1 LTFKF
6 IFNNFIEKKL
16 KIKKMKKLSK
26 KQKQKEKI
34 FSLAE
39 DATSKI
45 IKNKI
50 ISSQIIN
57 YSKYLEFI
65 KSFINKLSA
74 NNKLND
80 KSITNNTN
88 VSLIKNEL
96 NSFIFNLKANIEL
109 LKSENNKLGKKY
121 KTNHEKYFAVNSS
134 NKIVQEDAFILS
146 YSLTQKLNIIKKL
159 KQSIHTSKDY
169 NIFQEPKR
177 ETLIDIR
184 IGEENIERNNDNLQ
198 KLAFNE
204 IKQFNKYYNR
214 TQRKLK
220 KINFFKKRIQVFNQ
234 IINYFRQNNNRN
246 NNIKTY
252 SDDKRFKISKTEN
265 DINDYYNNNLSSTDV
280 KNKKPQIKKIYT
292 KEDDDLETNININLC
307 QTFNNIDMNPSTND
321 TEIFYSLTKSQI
333 YNDNNDII
341 LNDSSLKKKKTIKIP
356 TVEELFDVT
365 NNEGEKEEIIDDELH
380 SDEEVVFQPK
390 VKQNK
395 KIIKNYLPKIQEQIP
410 KISLSLIEYNK
421 IKIMNDADLYS
432 YNKRQEQRG
441 NPDENIKILK
451 KKLKIIKRR
460 CILNQKKLETLQNFV
475 KECENDYNTLKSMK
489 VQMSVKDKNIIYMK
503 KDFFIADK
511 IDEEEDEYNYQKELN
526 EYLNDPEL
534 NDPYF
539 EQFQNLQT
547 DITHRPV
554 VTENNIIRKISNAEI
569 DTKKDIIEKNKKYEK
584 LRTHRERKKEKTN
597 RANSK

>member
-1 LTFKF
+1 
-6 IFNNFIEKKL
+6 
-16 KIKKMKKLSK
+16 MKKLSK

-50 ISSQIIN
+50 ISSQISN
-57 YSKYLEFI
+57 YNKHIEFI
-65 KSFINKLSA
+65 KSFIKKLSE
-74 NNKLND
+74 NNKLNN
-80 KSITNNTN
+80 KSNQNITNI
-88 VSLIKNEL
+88 SLVKNEL
-96 NSFIFNLKANIEL
+96 NNFIANIKSNIEL
-109 LKSENNKLGKKY
+109 LKSENNKLEQKY
-121 KTNHEKYFAVNSS
+121 KTNHEKYFTVNST
-134 NKIVQEDAFILS
+134 NKIVEEDAFILS
-146 YSLTQKLNIIKKL
+146 YSLTQRLNIIKKL

-177 ETLIDIR
+177 ETLIDIK

-198 KLAFNE
+198 RLAFYE

-220 KINFFKKRIQVFNQ
+220 KINFYKNRIQIFNQ
-234 IINYFRQNNNRN
+234 IINYFRQNNNSN
-246 NNIKTY
+246 KNYLKTY
-252 SDDKRFKISKTEN
+252 SDDKRFNLHKNEN
-265 DINDYYNNNLSSTDV
+265 DFNNNYNNNISYTVV
-280 KNKKPQIKKIYT
+280 KNKKPQNKKIYK
-292 KEDDDLETNININLC
+292 KENGDLDTNLNINLF
-307 QTFNNIDMNPSTND
+307 QVFNNTDLNPSTND
-321 TEIFYSLTKSQI
+321 TEIFYSLTNSQI
-333 YNDNNDII
+333 INCKNDNDFI

-356 TVEELFDVT
+356 TVEELFDVA

-395 KIIKNYLPKIQEQIP
+395 KIIKNYLPKIKEQIP

-421 IKIMNDADLYS
+421 MKVMNEADLYS

-441 NPDENIKILK
+441 NPDENIKIIK
-451 KKLKIIKRR
+451 NKLKIIKRR
-460 CILNQKKLETLQNFV
+460 CGLNQKKLETLQNFV
-475 KECENDYNTLKSMK
+475 KECENDYNRLKSMK
-489 VQMSVKDKNIIYMK
+489 VQMSVKDKKIIFMK
-503 KDFFIADK
+503 KDLFINDK
-511 IDEEEDEYNYQKELN
+511 IDEEDEYNYQKELD
-526 EYLNDPEL
+526 EYLNDPDL

-547 DITHRPV
+547 DITHRQIE
-554 VTENNIIRKISNAEI
+554 TENNIIRKISNSDME
-569 DTKKDIIEKNKKYEK
+569 TKNIIAEKNKKYEK
-584 LRTHRERKKEKTN
+584 LKTHRERKKDKIN

>member
-1 LTFKF
+1 
-6 IFNNFIEKKL
+6 
-16 KIKKMKKLSK
+16 MKKLSK

-50 ISSQIIN
+50 ISFQINN
-57 YSKYLEFI
+57 YSKHIEFI
-65 KSFINKLSA
+65 KSFIKKLSE
-74 NNKLND
+74 NNKLNN
-80 KSITNNTN
+80 KSNQNITNI
-88 VSLIKNEL
+88 SLVKNEL
-96 NSFIFNLKANIEL
+96 NNFITNIKSNIEL
-109 LKSENNKLGKKY
+109 LKTENNKLETKY
-121 KTNHEKYFAVNSS
+121 KTNHEKYFTVNSS
-134 NKIVQEDAFILS
+134 NKIVEEDAFILS
-146 YSLTQKLNIIKKL
+146 YSLTQRLNIIKKL

-177 ETLIDIR
+177 ETLIDIK

-198 KLAFNE
+198 RLAFYE

-220 KINFFKKRIQVFNQ
+220 KINFYKNRIQIFNQ
-234 IINYFRQNNNRN
+234 IINYFRQNNNSN
-246 NNIKTY
+246 KNYLKTY
-252 SDDKRFKISKTEN
+252 SDDKRFNLHKNEN
-265 DINDYYNNNLSSTDV
+265 DFNNNYNNNISYTVV
-280 KNKKPQIKKIYT
+280 KNKKPQNKKIYK
-292 KEDDDLETNININLC
+292 KENGDLDTNLNINLF
-307 QTFNNIDMNPSTND
+307 QVFNNTDLNPSTND
-321 TEIFYSLTKSQI
+321 TEIFYSLTNSQI
-333 YNDNNDII
+333 INCKNDNDFI

-356 TVEELFDVT
+356 TVEELFDVA

-395 KIIKNYLPKIQEQIP
+395 KIIKNYLPKIKEQIP

-421 IKIMNDADLYS
+421 MKVMNEADLYS

-441 NPDENIKILK
+441 NPDENIKIIK
-451 KKLKIIKRR
+451 NKLKIIKRR
-460 CILNQKKLETLQNFV
+460 CGLNQKKLETLQNFV
-475 KECENDYNTLKSMK
+475 KECENDYNRLKSMK
-489 VQMSVKDKNIIYMK
+489 VQMSVKDKKIIFMK
-503 KDFFIADK
+503 KDLFINDK
-511 IDEEEDEYNYQKELN
+511 IDEEDEYNYQKELD
-526 EYLNDPEL
+526 EYLNDPDL

-547 DITHRPV
+547 DITHRQIE
-554 VTENNIIRKISNAEI
+554 TENNIIRKISNSEME
-569 DTKKDIIEKNKKYEK
+569 TKNIIAEKNKKYEK
-584 LRTHRERKKEKTN
+584 LKTHRERKKDKIN

>member
-1 LTFKF
+1 
-6 IFNNFIEKKL
+6 
-16 KIKKMKKLSK
+16 MKKQSK

-50 ISSQIIN
+50 ISSQISN
-57 YSKYLEFI
+57 YNKHIEFI
-65 KSFINKLSA
+65 KSFIKKLSE
-74 NNKLND
+74 NNKLNN
-80 KSITNNTN
+80 KSTQNNTSI
-88 VSLIKNEL
+88 SLVKNEL
-96 NSFIFNLKANIEL
+96 NNFIANIKSNIEL
-109 LKSENNKLGKKY
+109 LKSENNKLEQKY
-121 KTNHEKYFAVNSS
+121 KTNHEKYFTVNST
-134 NKIVQEDAFILS
+134 NKIVEEDAFILS
-146 YSLTQKLNIIKKL
+146 YSLTQRLNIIKKL

-177 ETLIDIR
+177 ETLIDIK

-198 KLAFNE
+198 RLAFYE

-220 KINFFKKRIQVFNQ
+220 KINFYKNRIQIFNQ
-234 IINYFRQNNNRN
+234 IINYFRQNNNSN
-246 NNIKTY
+246 KNYLKTY
-252 SDDKRFKISKTEN
+252 SDDKRFNLHKNEN
-265 DINDYYNNNLSSTDV
+265 DFNNNYNNNISYTVV
-280 KNKKPQIKKIYT
+280 KNKKPQNKKIYK
-292 KEDDDLETNININLC
+292 KENGDLDTNLNINLF
-307 QTFNNIDMNPSTND
+307 QVFNNTDLNPSTND
-321 TEIFYSLTKSQI
+321 TEIFYSLTNSQI
-333 YNDNNDII
+333 INCKNDNDFI

-356 TVEELFDVT
+356 TVEELFDVA

-395 KIIKNYLPKIQEQIP
+395 KIIKNYLPKIKEQIP

-421 IKIMNDADLYS
+421 MKVMNEADLYS

-441 NPDENIKILK
+441 NPDENIKIIK
-451 KKLKIIKRR
+451 NKLKIIKRR
-460 CILNQKKLETLQNFV
+460 CGLNQKKLETLQNFV
-475 KECENDYNTLKSMK
+475 KECENDYNRLKSMK
-489 VQMSVKDKNIIYMK
+489 VQMSVKDKKIIFMK
-503 KDFFIADK
+503 KDLFINDK
-511 IDEEEDEYNYQKELN
+511 IDEEDEYNYQKELD
-526 EYLNDPEL
+526 EYLNDPDL

-547 DITHRPV
+547 DITHRQIE
-554 VTENNIIRKISNAEI
+554 TENNIIRKISNADIE
-569 DTKKDIIEKNKKYEK
+569 TKNIIAEKNKKYEK
-584 LRTHRERKKEKTN
+584 LKTHRERKKDKIN

>member
-1 LTFKF
+1 
-6 IFNNFIEKKL
+6 
-16 KIKKMKKLSK
+16 MKKLSK

-50 ISSQIIN
+50 ISSQISN
-57 YSKYLEFI
+57 YNKHIEFI
-65 KSFINKLSA
+65 KSFIKKLSE
-74 NNKLND
+74 NNKLNN
-80 KSITNNTN
+80 KSTQNITSI
-88 VSLIKNEL
+88 SLVKNEL
-96 NSFIFNLKANIEL
+96 NNFIENIKSNIEL
-109 LKSENNKLGKKY
+109 LKSENNKLEQKY
-121 KTNHEKYFAVNSS
+121 KTNHEKYFTVNST
-134 NKIVQEDAFILS
+134 NKIVEEDAFILS
-146 YSLTQKLNIIKKL
+146 YSLTQRLNIIKKL

-177 ETLIDIR
+177 ETLIDIK

-198 KLAFNE
+198 RLAFYE

-220 KINFFKKRIQVFNQ
+220 KINFYKNRIQIFNQ
-234 IINYFRQNNNRN
+234 IINYFRQNNNSN
-246 NNIKTY
+246 KNYLKTY
-252 SDDKRFKISKTEN
+252 SDDKRFNLHKNEN
-265 DINDYYNNNLSSTDV
+265 DFNNNYNNNISYTVV
-280 KNKKPQIKKIYT
+280 KNKKPQNKKIYK
-292 KEDDDLETNININLC
+292 KENGDLDTNLNINLF
-307 QTFNNIDMNPSTND
+307 QVFNNTDLNPSTND
-321 TEIFYSLTKSQI
+321 TEIFYSLTNSQI
-333 YNDNNDII
+333 INCKNDNDFI

-356 TVEELFDVT
+356 TVEELFDVA

-395 KIIKNYLPKIQEQIP
+395 KIIKNYLPKIKEQIP

-421 IKIMNDADLYS
+421 MKVMNEADLYS

-441 NPDENIKILK
+441 NPDENIKIIK
-451 KKLKIIKRR
+451 NKLKIIKRR
-460 CILNQKKLETLQNFV
+460 CGLNQKKLETLQNFV
-475 KECENDYNTLKSMK
+475 KECENDYNRLKSMK
-489 VQMSVKDKNIIYMK
+489 VQMSVKDKKIIFMK
-503 KDFFIADK
+503 KDLFINDK
-511 IDEEEDEYNYQKELN
+511 IDEEDEYNYQKELD
-526 EYLNDPEL
+526 EYLNDPDL

-547 DITHRPV
+547 DITHRQIE
-554 VTENNIIRKISNAEI
+554 TENNIIRKISNADIE
-569 DTKKDIIEKNKKYEK
+569 TKNIIAEKNKKYEK
-584 LRTHRERKKEKTN
+584 LKTHRERKKDKIN